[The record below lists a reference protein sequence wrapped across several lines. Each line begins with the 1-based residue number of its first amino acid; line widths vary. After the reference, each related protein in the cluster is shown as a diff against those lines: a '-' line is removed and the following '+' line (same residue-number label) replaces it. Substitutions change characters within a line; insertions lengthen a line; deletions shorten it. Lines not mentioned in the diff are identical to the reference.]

1 MSRAKC
7 PGQNIRYWTPDDV
20 FELRCPHCGVEVEFF
35 KDEPRRLC
43 RACRRWVPNP
53 KFDLGCAEW
62 CKYAKECLGELPQK
76 GEELGSRREQLIA
89 EMKAYFE
96 NDQRRIDHA
105 LKVLAYAEQI
115 LTIEPADPM
124 TVKEAAI
131 LHDIGIPQAE
141 RKHGSSAGKYQEI
154 EGPPIAR
161 EIMARLDLA
170 EHVIDHVCRIVG
182 SHHSAKDIDTPEF
195 RIIWDADRL
204 VNIPDEY
211 PNAGRER
218 LSELIEKVFKTAE
231 GKQLAMTQLL
241 QGNDNSAEPV
251 RGSSQE

>member
-1 MSRAKC
+1 
-7 PGQNIRYWTPDDV
+7 
-20 FELRCPHCGVEVEFF
+20 
-35 KDEPRRLC
+35 
-43 RACRRWVPNP
+43 
-53 KFDLGCAEW
+53 
-62 CKYAKECLGELPQK
+62 
-76 GEELGSRREQLIA
+76 
-89 EMKAYFE
+89 
-96 NDQRRIDHA
+96 
-105 LKVLAYAEQI
+105 
-115 LTIEPADPM
+115 
-124 TVKEAAI
+124 
-131 LHDIGIPQAE
+131 
-141 RKHGSSAGKYQEI
+141 
-154 EGPPIAR
+154 
-161 EIMARLDLA
+161 MARLDLA